1 MATVLNSA
9 IGHFSVQFP
18 SLSIPTPTAG
28 NLLILHY
35 GSENTGAISVFGGS
49 GITWT
54 MRSVV
59 TNSTAGVKAGMF
71 TRVASGSESFVQ
83 LFHASGTP
91 ETIIAY
97 AELDP
102 NKLDTY
108 KSRGQSSGS
117 TSSPSVFNLSF
128 YLASASAPAQGGVG
142 FLFHK
147 NTGTFSA
154 GTTSGW
160 GSTITIDSQV
170 SSGTVSGVL
179 VDYDAGGLATGSNI
193 VNIAHSNYG
202 ASYVYQAPAIDGP
215 SAPPPSGGQEILTLR
230 SQGY

>member
-9 IGHFSVQFP
+9 IGHFSVQSP

-28 NLLILHY
+28 NMLIFHY
-35 GSENTGAISVFGGS
+35 GSENTGTISVS
-49 GITWT
+49 GWT
-54 MRSVV
+54 LRSVV

-71 TRVASGSESFVQ
+71 TRVASGSESSVQ
-83 LFHASGTP
+83 LSHASGTP

-108 KSRGQSSGS
+108 KSRGQGSGT
-117 TSSPSVFNLSF
+117 TSSPGVFNMNF
-128 YLASASAPAQGGVG
+128 FLAAPYAPAQGGVG

-179 VDYDAGGLATGSNI
+179 VDYDAGGLATGGNI

>member
-9 IGHFSVQFP
+9 IGYFSVQYA
-18 SLSIPTPTAG
+18 SLSLPTPTAG
-28 NLLILHY
+28 NLLIVHY
-35 GSENTGAISVFGGS
+35 GTENTGTISYFGG
-49 GITWT
+49 GLTWT
-54 MRSVV
+54 KQS
-59 TNSTAGVKAGMF
+59 TTFDTTAGVKAEMF
-71 TRVASGSESFVQ
+71 TRVASGSESAFSIYH
-83 LFHASGTP
+83 FSGTP
-91 ETIIAY
+91 DSVIAY

-108 KSRGQSSGS
+108 KSRGSGYGT
-117 TSSPSVFNLSF
+117 TSSSSNLDLDFLLS
-128 YLASASAPAQGGVG
+128 SAGAPAQGGVG

-147 NTGTFSA
+147 NTGLFSS

-170 SSGTVSGVL
+170 SGGGVSGVL

-202 ASYVYQAPAIDGP
+202 ASYIWHAPAIDGP
-215 SAPPPSGGQEILTLR
+215 SGPPPSGGQEILTLR

>member
-9 IGHFSVQFP
+9 IGHFNVQYT

-28 NLLILHY
+28 NLLVFHFEAL
-35 GSENTGAISVFGGS
+35 STGTFSVFAGS

-54 MRSVV
+54 LQS
-59 TNSTAGVKAGMF
+59 TNKNPTYTHQSNLY
-71 TRVASGSESFVQ
+71 TRVASGSESFVA
-83 LFHASGTP
+83 LYWFSGAV
-91 ETIIAY
+91 ETIMAY

-108 KSRGQSSGS
+108 KSRGSGS
-117 TSSPSVFNLSF
+117 VGTSSSSNLDIDFLLS
-128 YLASASAPAQGGVG
+128 SAGAPAQGGVG
-142 FLFHK
+142 FIFHH

-170 SSGTVSGVL
+170 SGGTVSGAL
-179 VDYDAGGLATGSNI
+179 VDYDAGGLATGSNT
-193 VNIAHSNYG
+193 VNLAHSNYG
-202 ASYVYQAPAIDGP
+202 APYLYQGPAIDGP